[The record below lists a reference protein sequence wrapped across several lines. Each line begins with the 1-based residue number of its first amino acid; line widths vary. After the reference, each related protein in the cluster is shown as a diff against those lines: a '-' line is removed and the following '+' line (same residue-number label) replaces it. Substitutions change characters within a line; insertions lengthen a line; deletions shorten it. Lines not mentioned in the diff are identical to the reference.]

1 MLHHPKNTR
10 TLTANTISAQVEA
23 GDVASTIGA
32 TSHRVKQFTSAPVAS
47 GTVGAQPEFCRPKD
61 SRAVFSVSRSYLYGL
76 IREGRV
82 RSFVLRN
89 RGRKSGIRMVDV
101 ASVNA
106 FLRSEQEKAGDA

>member
-1 MLHHPKNTR
+1 MLHAQHKNTR
-10 TLTANTISAQVEA
+10 TLAANT
-23 GDVASTIGA
+23 
-32 TSHRVKQFTSAPVAS
+32 TSASVEPGA
-47 GTVGAQPEFCRPKD
+47 VGSPEFARPSD
-61 SRAVFSVSRSYLYGL
+61 ARAIFGMSRSYLYGL

-106 FLRSEQEKAGDA
+106 FLRSELEKAGDA